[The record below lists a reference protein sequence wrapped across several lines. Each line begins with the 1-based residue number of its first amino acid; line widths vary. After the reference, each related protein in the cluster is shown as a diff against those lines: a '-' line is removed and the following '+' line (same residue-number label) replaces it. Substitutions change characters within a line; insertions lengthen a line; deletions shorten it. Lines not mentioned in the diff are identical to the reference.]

1 MSDYTLEEVR
11 TKKQIR
17 EFLDL
22 PKRLYKND
30 PNWVCPPDAEIEKR
44 FDPARNDLFA
54 EGDAIRWLLRDGRGR
69 VVGRLAAFYN
79 EVSAAT
85 YEQLTGGCGFFEC
98 VDDKAASSL
107 LFDAAREWLQARGM
121 EAMDGPVNFG
131 DRSDFWGVLVE
142 GFTEPLYLNP
152 YNFPYYKEH
161 FEEYGFRNYFNQYSY
176 LRPMNLGELNPA
188 LVERAERLYKTP
200 GYRFE
205 YAASKKLE
213 NYADDFRT
221 VYNKAWVSFTGVK
234 PVDAAHACKILK
246 TLKPIVDRRLL
257 YFAYFEGEPI
267 GFFIMG
273 PDLNRVIRRFR
284 GKFGLWQQLLM
295 LYDLRVRKKGDR
307 IFGLIFGVVPE
318 FQGRGVE
325 GGMIRLFEKT
335 LEIENLPYK
344 SLELAWVG
352 DFNPVMM
359 RVVESYV
366 RAVRHKTHVTYRY
379 LFDREKEF
387 TRAPKLRPGKKD
399 A

>member
-11 TKKQIR
+11 TKRQIR

-22 PKRLYKND
+22 PKRLYRDD
-30 PNWVCPPDAEIEKR
+30 PNWICPPDREIEKR
-44 FDPARNDLFA
+44 FDPARNNLFA
-54 EGDAIRWLLRDGRGR
+54 GGDAVRWLLRDGRGR

-79 EVSAAT
+79 EESAAA
-85 YEQLTGGCGFFEC
+85 YEQPTGGCGFFEC
-98 VDDKAASSL
+98 LDDRAASRV
-107 LFDAAREWLQARGM
+107 LFDAARDWLQARGM

-152 YNFPYYKEH
+152 YNFPYYKDH

-176 LRPMNLGELNPA
+176 LRSMEPGALNPA
-188 LVERAERLYKTP
+188 LVEKAERLYETP

-213 NYADDFRT
+213 DYADDFRT
-221 VYNKAWVSFTGVK
+221 IYNKAWAPFTGVK
-234 PVDAAHACKILK
+234 PVDAAHARKILK

-257 YFAYFEGEPI
+257 YFAYFDGEPI
-267 GFFIMG
+267 GFFIMV

-284 GKFGLWQQLLM
+284 GKFGLWQQLGM

-335 LEIENLPYK
+335 LENEKLPYK

-359 RVVESYV
+359 RMVESYV
-366 RAVRHKTHVTYRY
+366 RAVRYKTHVTYRY

-387 TRAPKLRPGKKD
+387 TRAPKLRPGKKN

>member
-1 MSDYTLEEVR
+1 MSHYTLEEVR

-17 EFLDL
+17 QFLDL
-22 PKRLYKND
+22 PKRLYRDD
-30 PNWVCPPDAEIEKR
+30 PNWVCPPDADIEKR
-44 FDPARNDLFA
+44 FDPTKNELFA
-54 EGDAIRWLLRDGRGR
+54 KGDAIRWLLRDEQGL
-69 VVGRLAAFYN
+69 VIGRLAAFYN
-79 EVSAAT
+79 QESAAT
-85 YEQLTGGCGFFEC
+85 YEQPTGGCGFFEC
-98 VDDKAASSL
+98 IDDKAASKT
-107 LFDAAREWLQARGM
+107 LFDAARTWLAARGM

-161 FEEYGFRNYFNQYSY
+161 FEAYGFQNYFNQYSY
-176 LRPMNLGELNPA
+176 LRPMELGDLNPA
-188 LVERAERLYKTP
+188 LVEKAERLYETP

-213 NYADDFRT
+213 DYADDFRT
-221 VYNKAWVSFTGVK
+221 IYNKAWAPFTGVK
-234 PVDAAHACKILK
+234 AIDAAHARKILK
-246 TLKPIVDRRLL
+246 TMKPIVDRRLL
-257 YFAYFEGEPI
+257 YFAYFDGEPI
-267 GFFIMG
+267 GFFIMV
-273 PDLNRVIRRFR
+273 PDLNRVIKRFR
-284 GKFGLWQQLLM
+284 GKFGLWQQLQM
-295 LYDLRVRKKGDR
+295 VFDIKVRKRADR

-335 LEIENLPYK
+335 LETENLHYR

-359 RVVESYV
+359 RMVESYV
-366 RAVRHKTHVTYRY
+366 RAVKYKTHVTYRY

-387 TRAPKLRPGKKD
+387 TRAPKLRPGKRN
-399 A
+399 